1 MVKNQKRKNQKR
13 QLLLCMI
20 VAGMK
25 HPAMIL
31 AAVGFATAVR
41 HRDRLKIKVGF
52 MKSKG
57 G

>member
-1 MVKNQKRKNQKR
+1 MIKNQKPKRRKR

-31 AAVGFATAVR
+31 AVAGFAAVER
-41 HRDRLKIKVGF
+41 TDRLVIR
-52 MKSKG
+52 
-57 G
+57 

>member
-1 MVKNQKRKNQKR
+1 MIKNRKRKKQKRP
-13 QLLLCMI
+13 LLLCMI

-25 HPAMIL
+25 RPAMIL
-31 AAVGFATAVR
+31 AAAGFATAVR

-52 MKSKG
+52 GKSKG

>member
-1 MVKNQKRKNQKR
+1 MIKNQKRRRQKP
-13 QLLLCMI
+13 QLLLPMI
-20 VAGMK
+20 VAGLK

-31 AAVGFATAVR
+31 AAVGFATTVR

-52 MKSKG
+52 RKSKG

>member
-1 MVKNQKRKNQKR
+1 MIKNQKRKKQKR

-20 VAGMK
+20 VTGMK
-25 HPAMIL
+25 HSAMIL

-41 HRDRLKIKVGF
+41 HRDRLKIKAGF